1 MVQDKEEQSKE
12 RGYEEAEEMH
22 RNKGEKSKKK
32 ISTKLEGCELSSVTE
47 I

>member
-32 ISTKLEGCELSSVTE
+32 NKYKARRM
-47 I
+47 